1 MSDNSLNPRI
11 FYLDSVF
18 ISFVVCSLIVVWNL
32 QSSPQFEHW
41 FLIPVALSG
50 FIATID
56 AVNWFMGRL
65 SIFDPVGI
73 IGLLSFHFFFLAPIL
88 HVSWDQWLEPWF
100 SYPPDWRPWLGGMA
114 IFNLLGLIVYR
125 FSRNLVPLTNNNT
138 PGKTVWQIHR
148 KKFNRVVNTA
158 MAISAVLQINVYR
171 QFGGVM
177 GYINS
182 ANSAATGAEETD
194 KFQGMGIVF
203 LVSESFP
210 ILAMMAF
217 AVWAKQNKRLQSW
230 PVLLIALVIFIVLQM
245 FFGGLRGSRANT
257 IWALFWAAGIIHFWI
272 RPITKKDIALG
283 LVFLMCF
290 MYIYGFFKAGGPEAV
305 QKAFS
310 GEEARAQMEE
320 ESGRTWQGMLLGDL
334 GRSDVQAFMLYR
346 TLRPNSDHEYAWGQT
361 YAAASTILIPSAI
374 MPNKPERNKTR
385 EGTELLFGKGSYIPG
400 QWQSSKVY
408 GLTGEAMLNFGP
420 FVMPFMFIPFGILIG
435 WVQRCLFSWD
445 LSDIRLLLL
454 PMLVNFCFVV
464 LVSDL
469 DNNIFFLM
477 KNSGFPTLVIWLSS
491 QKTFVPN
498 YLENLPDFPQAKLSQ
513 MPALRKKLKLHK

>member
-1 MSDNSLNPRI
+1 MSDQSVSPRKFHI
-11 FYLDSVF
+11 DSVI
-18 ISFVVCSLIVVWNL
+18 ISFVVCSLIVAWNL
-32 QSSPQFEHW
+32 HTSPKFEHW

-50 FIATID
+50 FVVTID

-73 IGLLSFHFFFLAPIL
+73 IGLLSFHFFFTAPIL

-100 SYPPDWRPWLGGMA
+100 QYPPDWRPWLGGMA

-125 FSRNLVPLTNNNT
+125 FCLNLVPLKSHN
-138 PGKTVWQIHR
+138 PSGQTVWQINQKR
-148 KKFNRVVNTA
+148 FKLVVNAA
-158 MAISAVLQINVYR
+158 MAVSAVLQINVYR

-182 ANSAATGAEETD
+182 ANSAATGAEEVD

-283 LVFLMCF
+283 LVFLVCF
-290 MYIYGFFKAGGPEAV
+290 MYIYGFFKAGGVEAV

-334 GRSDVQAFMLYR
+334 GRSDVQAFMLHR
-346 TLRPNSDHEYAWGQT
+346 SMRPNSDHEYAWGQT
-361 YAAASTILIPSAI
+361 YVAASTILIPSAL
-374 MPNKPERNKTR
+374 MPHKPERNKTM

-400 QWQSSKVY
+400 QWHSSKIY

-420 FVMPFMFIPFGILIG
+420 FVMPFMFIPFAILIG
-435 WVQRCLFSWD
+435 WVQSCLFSWHS
-445 LSDIRLLLL
+445 SDSRLLLL

-469 DNNIFFLM
+469 DNDIFFLM
-477 KNSGFPTLVIWLSS
+477 KNSGFPTLVVWLSS
-491 QKTFVPN
+491 QKKFVPN
-498 YLENLPDFPQAKLSQ
+498 NLGNLQAISTKKLSQ
-513 MPALRKKLKLHK
+513 LRDVRRKLKSQN